1 MLVLR
6 SAKLI
11 LMLAR
16 FALELFWLRRF
27 TGEGPATEARRERV
41 YRSQAIRFRQVA
53 TSLGGLPIKVGQ
65 FLSTRVDVLPKPYT
79 EELALLQDEVAPV
92 PFAQIREV
100 LEAELGPLANHFAE
114 INPNPLGTASL
125 AQVYEARLTDGS
137 EVAVKV
143 LRPQIHRQV
152 QADLRALRLLI
163 WYLDRYS
170 SLRRQMNFRL
180 LYQEF
185 LQTLSREMYLE
196 AEAANLRRFREN
208 FKTQPRIYVPWVH
221 DVLVTPRVL
230 VMEKI
235 TGVKITDLPAL
246 RNLGADPRELA
257 DLLLSSFIQQV
268 VEDGF
273 FHADPHPG
281 NLFVDAHKRLVYLDF
296 GMMGEIPP
304 ESRPIFRAG
313 LGGIIRNDP
322 KTLVTALVDLGFVL
336 PHADLR
342 SIEKG
347 VAMLLDAFAQG
358 GMKGLSTS
366 EAMRLMEEMSRF
378 FLNQPIQVPANFT
391 FLGRAVGIVL
401 GLLETLAP
409 EINIADLLRE
419 AVGESKSV
427 QDEGLDFFFTEAKA
441 WLKAAFQ
448 LPHALQTIASA
459 LRAGELM
466 EIDLAPVTAE
476 IRRLSTKV
484 SRLSWLVSL
493 LVLILIVLM
502 LRLT

>member
-1 MLVLR
+1 MLLR
-6 SAKLI
+6 SARLI
-11 LMLAR
+11 LMLLR
-16 FALELFWLRRF
+16 FAFELYWLKRIK
-27 TGEGPATEARRERV
+27 GHDPAAQARREQV
-41 YRSQAIRFRQVA
+41 YRSQAHHFRKVA

-79 EELALLQDEVAPV
+79 EELAKLQDEVTPV
-92 PFAQIREV
+92 PFEQIREV
-100 LEAELGPLANHFAE
+100 LEAELGPLAKHFSQ
-114 INPNPLGTASL
+114 INPDPLGAASL
-125 AQVYEARLTDGS
+125 AQVYEAILNDGT

-143 LRPQIHRQV
+143 LRPKIHQQV
-152 QADLRALRLLI
+152 QADLRALRILI

-185 LQTLSREMYLE
+185 LHTLSREMDLE
-196 AEAANLRRFREN
+196 AEADNLRRFRDN
-208 FKTQPRIYVPWVH
+208 FKTHPRIYVPWVH
-221 DVLVTPRVL
+221 DVLVSQRVL

-235 TGVKITDLPAL
+235 TGVKLTDLPGL
-246 RNLGADPRELA
+246 QKLGADPRQLA

-281 NLFVDAHKRLVYLDF
+281 NLLVDDQKRLVYLDF

-313 LGGIIRNDP
+313 LGGILRNEP
-322 KTLVTALVDLGFVL
+322 KTMVTALVDLGFVL

-347 VAMLLDAFAQG
+347 VVMLLDAFAAG
-358 GMKGLSTS
+358 GMKGLSTN

-391 FLGRAVGIVL
+391 FLGRAVGIIL

-409 EINIADLLRE
+409 EINVVDLLKE
-419 AVGESKSV
+419 AVSDNKTV
-427 QDEGLDFFFTEAKA
+427 QDEGIDFILAEAKE
-441 WLKAAFQ
+441 WLKAALG
-448 LPHALQTIASA
+448 LPQAIQTIASSLA
-459 LRAGELM
+459 AGEII
-466 EIDLAPVTAE
+466 EVDLAPITAE
-476 IRRLSTKV
+476 LTQLSAKV
-484 SRLSWLVSL
+484 SRLSWLVFFL
-493 LVLILIVLM
+493 GLILLALII
-502 LRLT
+502 RLA